1 MNRVQRKIAY
11 GLAATLLILSFVLV
25 FFPAETE
32 SHYLVE
38 ASWQADYISDSVLQ
52 STVLQQSGWIFRLKT
67 REISQSETIPIT
79 FDLTHKNTGGQA
91 DLEIQAN
98 TDSDAVTVL
107 SGAEHTTI
115 PADGNQHSYT
125 VKLQVNH
132 VTKEKTAS
140 VQITASSS
148 GETRSATFRVT
159 IKPAGSGT
167 VEPTEKKSEF
177 KDLFAENESMDSYTW
192 GTPFCE
198 AYAIARPGTLY
209 YAAGTTGDSFGAFP
223 AYTTY
228 RMGNGETVTLY
239 EPDVLPLEADSGA
252 VVFDLSRVTAMASA
266 PSAVRL
272 KLKTEDGNWQIKNI
286 ALQAS
291 DTLQNRF
298 DENGIPAVYVA
309 GMDKCG
315 QPEVRVEHLTWDE
328 SKNALQYQVVTD
340 KFAMKWDEQDNNGGQ
355 YLHLNSDGN
364 TIAAGS
370 YRVILTWKLG
380 AVTVYTQNLPFYVY
394 YI

>member
-1 MNRVQRKIAY
+1 MSRAQRKIAY
-11 GLAATLLILSFVLV
+11 WLTAALLTLALALAL
-25 FFPAETE
+25 FPATTE
-32 SHYLVE
+32 SHYVVE
-38 ASWQADYISDSVLQ
+38 DSWQADYINDPVLQ
-52 STVLQQSGWIFRLKT
+52 STILQQSGRIFRLKT
-67 REISQSETIPIT
+67 REISQSETISVT

-98 TDSDAVTVL
+98 TDSDAVTVS
-107 SGAEHTTI
+107 SGAGHTTI

-125 VKLQVNH
+125 VNLQVNP
-132 VTKEKTAS
+132 VAKEETAS
-140 VQITASSS
+140 VQITVSAS
-148 GETRSATFRVT
+148 GETRSATFRIT
-159 IKPAGSGT
+159 IEPVGSSSAET
-167 VEPTEKKSEF
+167 AEKSES
-177 KDLFAENESMDSYTW
+177 KDLFAGNESMDSYTW

-198 AYAIARPGTLY
+198 AYAIAEPGTLY

-239 EPDVLPLEADSGA
+239 EPDVLPLEAGSGA
-252 VVFDLSRVTAMASA
+252 VVIDLSRVTAMASA

-272 KLKTEDGNWQIKNI
+272 KLKTVDGNWQIKNI

-291 DTLQNRF
+291 ETPQTQYE
-298 DENGIPAVYVA
+298 ENGIPAVYVA

-315 QPEVRVEHLTWDE
+315 QPEVRVEHLSWDE
-328 SKNALQYQVVTD
+328 SKNVLQYQVVTNE
-340 KFAMKWDEQDNNGGQ
+340 FAMKWDEQDQNGGQ

-394 YI
+394 YKN

>member
-11 GLAATLLILSFVLV
+11 GLAATLLILSFVLA

-52 STVLQQSGWIFRLKT
+52 STVLQQSGWIYRLRT
-67 REISQSETIPIT
+67 RTLTQNEEIPIV

-98 TDSDAVTVL
+98 TDSDAVTVY
-107 SGAEHTTI
+107 SGTGHTTI

-125 VKLQVNH
+125 VKLQVNP
-132 VTKEKTAS
+132 VTKEKNAS
-140 VQITASSS
+140 VQITASAS

-159 IKPAGSGT
+159 IKPAGSST
-167 VEPTEKKSEF
+167 VEPEEKSES

-198 AYAIARPGTLY
+198 AYAIAEPGALY

-223 AYTTY
+223 AHTTY

-239 EPDVLPLEADSGA
+239 EPDVLPLEAGSGA

-291 DTLQNRF
+291 DTLQNQF
-298 DENGIPAVYVA
+298 DKNGIPAVYIA

-315 QPEVRVEHLTWDE
+315 QPEVRVEHLSWDE
-328 SKNALQYQVVTD
+328 SKNALQYQVVTG
-340 KFAMKWDEQDNNGGQ
+340 KFAMKWDEQDENGGQ